1 MAVLDATGVGAVAGV
16 PLGAVSAAGIAAGVG
31 ITGAAVANMAAHAAG
46 DDHVTPI
53 GTDNGAAPGG
63 GQTIEGNNP
72 PQEIIGRTVHGDQQA
87 LGRDGGR
94 GVSDEAMNDAVQN
107 PIKPP
112 QPQPGGKY
120 KYIGKNAT
128 VVLNSAGKVVT
139 TWARNSGG
147 WRNP

>member
-1 MAVLDATGVGAVAGV
+1 
-16 PLGAVSAAGIAAGVG
+16 
-31 ITGAAVANMAAHAAG
+31 
-46 DDHVTPI
+46 
-53 GTDNGAAPGG
+53 
-63 GQTIEGNNP
+63 
-72 PQEIIGRTVHGDQQA
+72 
-87 LGRDGGR
+87 
-94 GVSDEAMNDAVQN
+94 MNDAVRN

-147 WRNP
+147 WRTL